1 MPVCNPC
8 IKTKTLPNCLAT
20 LVVGITALTSQQVKV
35 YIQDLATNGLLILT
49 GSADNTGLVS
59 LTLPDPSPFFDN
71 HSYEL
76 WVTDLG
82 AGIGAYESISINGS
96 TSDIICLRFETVK
109 GEDGSVESYLTQTL
123 MEA

>member
-8 IKTKTLPNCLAT
+8 IKTKAVPNCLAQ
-20 LVVGITALTSQQVKV
+20 LVIGTTALTSQQVKV

-49 GSADNTGLVS
+49 GTADMDGLIT
-59 LTLPDPSPFFDN
+59 LELPDPSPFFDT
-71 HSYEL
+71 HPYEL

-96 TSDIICLRFETVK
+96 TSDIICLRFQSVR
-109 GEDGSVESYLTQTL
+109 GDDGSVESYLTQTL